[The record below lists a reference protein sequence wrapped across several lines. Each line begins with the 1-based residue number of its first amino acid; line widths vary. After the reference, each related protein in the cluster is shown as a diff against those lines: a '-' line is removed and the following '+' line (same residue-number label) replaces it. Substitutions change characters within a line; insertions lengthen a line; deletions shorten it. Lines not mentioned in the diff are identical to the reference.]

1 MSRARLSSLS
11 FLAVAVSLLALLS
24 TPGWT
29 PCARAQGDWAITF
42 ASGLAKPEGGAFG
55 AHWKRGVPLILAMA
69 GQKSPHVEFGGEFG
83 YVKMKPST
91 DSTLIPGVRGGT
103 TDWEMWRIRFRMRR
117 FFASPDAKIAP
128 FLIAGIGIYPISAQ
142 SEDTTGTLK
151 VTQTGNG
158 VSIGAGADL
167 RAGDNVAFGVEG
179 QYHYIRTNQDVLG
192 YKAAPMVEVLFA
204 IRWIP
209 GGGPPSGPGG

>member
-1 MSRARLSSLS
+1 MS
-11 FLAVAVSLLALLS
+11 FLAVAALLFAFLAS
-24 TPGWT
+24 PGVTP
-29 PCARAQGDWAITF
+29 PAHAQNDWAITF
-42 ASGLAKPEGGAFG
+42 ASGFSKPEGGAFG
-55 AHWKRGVPLILAMA
+55 AHWKSGTPILLAMA
-69 GQKSPHVEFGGEFG
+69 GQMSPKLEMGGEFG
-83 YVKMKPST
+83 FVKMKPST
-91 DSTLIPGVRGGT
+91 DSTLIPGVRGGQ
-103 TDWEMWRIRFRMRR
+103 TDWEMWRIRLRMRR

-142 SEDTTGTLK
+142 SEDSTGTLK

-167 RAGDNVAFGVEG
+167 RAGDNVAFGLEG

-192 YKAAPMVEVLFA
+192 YKAAPVVEVLFA

-209 GGGPPSGPGG
+209 GGGAPGGPGG